1 MEKNAKIF
9 NEGPKLNAF
18 FSGNIKWK
26 YAIKHFG
33 VCKHFGGRQCA
44 KELKILKKVEILFM
58 ELSTRFMHYMIFYFI
73 ILKIVCFVPPQD
85 QRLQCKYII
94 IPLL

>member
-26 YAIKHFG
+26 YADRIL
-33 VCKHFGGRQCA
+33 VYVNILVGGSVQ
-44 KELKILKKVEILFM
+44 K
-58 ELSTRFMHYMIFYFI
+58 S
-73 ILKIVCFVPPQD
+73 
-85 QRLQCKYII
+85 
-94 IPLL
+94 

>member
-58 ELSTRFMHYMIFYFI
+58 ELSTRFMHYMIFYLI
-73 ILKIVCFVPPQD
+73 IL
-85 QRLQCKYII
+85 
-94 IPLL
+94 